1 MEVRAAPDLH
11 AVEERL
17 FARLARGQLLLLV
30 GAGASRWA
38 GLPSWRETV
47 CALAEDLPSPL
58 RDRVPGARDRFVP
71 PGRDERVSMES
82 LLRIPEAHRFLCG
95 EARLVERLSA
105 LFDTSGIDPAG
116 LPLHHALVRLSAF
129 VPAIYTTNFDDLL
142 ERTFAWAGRRCQ
154 VVAGPEDLKA
164 WRVDEEGG
172 RFLPRYPIYK
182 LHGTLGRPGSL
193 VVGEQDFLRRSD
205 LASNPIDLRFCSDV
219 MGRELLLVGYGFND
233 PNMRWILGEAA
244 RPRGAAGGL
253 APRARQLDRPRARH
267 DGDGRDRPGG
277 PRRAR
282 AGPPAGAAPPPRRAR
297 RPRRARSPRA
307 GRGRRRYSTQ
317 SAMKTFVS
325 PGRRPFRFEAK
336 TSFRPSGENMGNPSN
351 ASLAVIRSRP
361 VPSSFTM

>member
-1 MEVRAAPDLH
+1 VRSAPDLH

-47 CALAEDLPSPL
+47 CALAEDLLPAL

-71 PGRDERVSMES
+71 PGPDERVPVES

-142 ERTFAWAGRRCQ
+142 ERTFAWAGRPCQ

-164 WRVDEEGG
+164 WRVDEAGG
-172 RFLPRYPIYK
+172 RYLPRYPIYK

-233 PNMRWILGEAA
+233 PNMRWIWAKLRDLEVPPVGWLLEPGSSTDLERVTMEMDGIVRVDLDAREPRRPQELLRLLDALADRCERDLAA
-244 RPRGAAGGL
+244 PAAGG
-253 APRARQLDRPRARH
+253 AAT
-267 DGDGRDRPGG
+267 
-277 PRRAR
+277 
-282 AGPPAGAAPPPRRAR
+282 PP
-297 RPRRARSPRA
+297 SPR
-307 GRGRRRYSTQ
+307 
-317 SAMKTFVS
+317 
-325 PGRRPFRFEAK
+325 
-336 TSFRPSGENMGNPSN
+336 
-351 ASLAVIRSRP
+351 
-361 VPSSFTM
+361 